1 MIEHSAMN
9 PAATGGGAE
18 PAFIHVNAVS
28 KTYESNSGDIIAI
41 ETLDFGIGAH
51 EFVSIVGP
59 SGCGKSTLLMILS
72 GLLPPTAGLVVIG
85 KQPVNGPYTKLG
97 IVFQQDALLDWRTV
111 IQNVMLQADIR
122 GLDKTAMK
130 LRAHELLRLVK
141 LDGFEDK
148 YPHHLSGGMRQR
160 VAICR
165 ALLHDPDL
173 LLMDEPFG
181 ALDAFTRDQL
191 NIDLLRFWHETRKT
205 VVFVTHSI
213 PEAVFLSD
221 RVIVMTPRPGRIED
235 VVTINLPRPRRL
247 SMRDMPEFAEY
258 TRRITS
264 IFESVGVLREE

>member
-1 MIEHSAMN
+1 MSDQTAMN
-9 PAATGGGAE
+9 LAANGSLE
-18 PAFIHVNAVS
+18 PAFIHVDGVS
-28 KTYESNSGDIIAI
+28 KTYESNSGDILAI
-41 ETLDFGIGAH
+41 ETVNFGIGAH

-72 GLLPPTAGLVVIG
+72 GLLPPTGGVVVIG
-85 KQPVNGPYTKLG
+85 KEPVNGPYTKLG
-97 IVFQQDALLDWRTV
+97 IVFQQDVLLDWRTV
-111 IQNVMLQADIR
+111 MQNVMLQADIR
-122 GLDKTAMK
+122 GLDKVTMRT
-130 LRAHELLRLVK
+130 RAQELLRLVK
-141 LDGFEDK
+141 LDGFEDV

-165 ALLHDPDL
+165 ALLHNPEL

-205 VVFVTHSI
+205 VIFVTHSI

-221 RVIVMTPRPGRIED
+221 RVIVMTPRPGRIEE
-235 VVTINLPRPRRL
+235 TITIDLPRPRRL